1 MVMIQSML
9 DMIVGVVYIVQHY
22 SWNYVI
28 IYQAFKENQ
37 KKLSITQ
44 SNYKHL
50 PIYHDCRSYAKS
62 LVRIYFLKFCL
73 FFIDI

>member
-28 IYQAFKENQ
+28 IYQAFK
-37 KKLSITQ
+37 
-44 SNYKHL
+44 
-50 PIYHDCRSYAKS
+50 
-62 LVRIYFLKFCL
+62 
-73 FFIDI
+73 